1 MQLISSPAR
10 AWEEIHLEEDR
21 RKVLMDFVYPL
32 LGLCGLAVFLGA
44 LFSLGWGEPESYRY
58 AMQECCAVV
67 VSLFGG
73 YFLAAY
79 LMNVAGMRLFR
90 LADDAPLMQQFA
102 GYASVVVFLLNVVL
116 GLFPKFPVVMALLLQ
131 FYTVYIV
138 WEGVLKMVQIEEK
151 DRLRFTVLFSVLL
164 LLCPFAIDLL
174 FGGMVK
180 LLN

>member
-1 MQLISSPAR
+1 MKIGICTLGC
-10 AWEEIHLEEDR
+10 
-21 RKVLMDFVYPL
+21 KVNQYETQV
-32 LGLCGLAVFLGA
+32 
-44 LFSLGWGEPESYRY
+44 
-58 AMQECCAVV
+58 
-67 VSLFGG
+67 
-73 YFLAAY
+73 
-79 LMNVAGMRLFR
+79 
-90 LADDAPLMQQFA
+90 LMQQFA

-138 WEGVLKMVQIEEK
+138 WEGVPKMVQIEEK